1 MRDGR
6 GKIIGAS
13 KIARD
18 ITEQKRLEEELTQRA
33 AELQRLNEELQQF
46 AYIVSHDLKEPLRN
60 ITQLVTFLAE
70 DYQDQLDA
78 QAQEYIART
87 VAATQRL
94 QQMLNDLL
102 AYTQVGGQDFAFG
115 SVDCEALLTTVLE
128 DLEVT
133 IAERDATITHDPLPT
148 VGGDAAHLGQ
158 VFQNLIGNA
167 LKFCGKDPPRIHV
180 SAQRDGTHWRFGV
193 RDNGIGIDPHQ
204 ATRLFQVFQRLH
216 TRSEYPGT
224 GIGLAICKKII
235 EQHGGRIWVESEVG
249 KGATF
254 FFTLPVAPARW
265 PLAEESRATSD

>member
-1 MRDGR
+1 M
-6 GKIIGAS
+6 
-13 KIARD
+13 
-18 ITEQKRLEEELTQRA
+18 
-33 AELQRLNEELQQF
+33 
-46 AYIVSHDLKEPLRN
+46 SHDLKEPLRN

-87 VAATQRL
+87 IAATQRL

-133 IAERDATITHDPLPT
+133 IAERDATVTHDPLPT
-148 VGGDAAHLGQ
+148 VRGEAAHLGQ

-193 RDNGIGIDPHQ
+193 RDNGIGIDP
-204 ATRLFQVFQRLH
+204 T
-216 TRSEYPGT
+216 PGHAPLS
-224 GIGLAICKKII
+224 GIPA
-235 EQHGGRIWVESEVG
+235 
-249 KGATF
+249 
-254 FFTLPVAPARW
+254 FTH
-265 PLAEESRATSD
+265 AERVSRDGYWAGDL